1 MKRLIGLLIAAVLLL
16 NSISVL
22 GIAEAE
28 MSISAD
34 RRSIKLKQNE
44 TFKMDVRVHAPDG
57 VDTSI
62 TVTCDNDNV
71 TVSKGEH
78 TENKTELT
86 ITGKKEGGSIIKA
99 YMTSTPEVVAEII
112 VIVTRSVAM
121 SDADKEASEKVYY
134 LSDYSFFYYEN
145 KDCYVLLFSLQDKNE
160 TRIAAP
166 AKVDIRIANDMG
178 VTVYEK
184 TRYITSVDFTTW
196 TNAFYGERYL
206 GSIYIDPDDIV
217 KGESD
222 SGNVYL

>member
-71 TVSKGEH
+71 TVAKGEH

-86 ITGKKEGGSIIKA
+86 ITGKKRGGQ
-99 YMTSTPEVVAEII
+99 YH
-112 VIVTRSVAM
+112 
-121 SDADKEASEKVYY
+121 
-134 LSDYSFFYYEN
+134 
-145 KDCYVLLFSLQDKNE
+145 Q
-160 TRIAAP
+160 
-166 AKVDIRIANDMG
+166 
-178 VTVYEK
+178 
-184 TRYITSVDFTTW
+184 
-196 TNAFYGERYL
+196 
-206 GSIYIDPDDIV
+206 SIYDKYPR
-217 KGESD
+217 SCC
-222 SGNVYL
+222 